1 VHRGRILIKFLEQ
14 AAADLVARVGGT
26 MYVSQESVEQTRSR
40 LLKVIAAAKVRFFEG
55 AYCFLESPVASG
67 LANDPKALA
76 YVRDDDVWSR
86 LVPVPS
92 GEIHPE
98 PFCLLSFHFEPG
110 LDNSGFV
117 GWLASHMKQT
127 LGSGVFV
134 VCGQNHR
141 QGGIFDYWGC
151 PWDLKDRFFAEV
163 GALRKR
169 V

>member
-1 VHRGRILIKFLEQ
+1 
-14 AAADLVARVGGT
+14 
-26 MYVSQESVEQTRSR
+26 
-40 LLKVIAAAKVRFFEG
+40 
-55 AYCFLESPVASG
+55 
-67 LANDPKALA
+67 
-76 YVRDDDVWSR
+76 
-86 LVPVPS
+86 VPS

-151 PWDLKDRFFAEV
+151 PWDLRDRFFAEV
-163 GALRKR
+163 GGLRKR

>member
-55 AYCFLESPVASG
+55 AYCFLESPV
-67 LANDPKALA
+67 
-76 YVRDDDVWSR
+76 
-86 LVPVPS
+86 
-92 GEIHPE
+92 
-98 PFCLLSFHFEPG
+98 
-110 LDNSGFV
+110 

>member
-1 VHRGRILIKFLEQ
+1 
-14 AAADLVARVGGT
+14 
-26 MYVSQESVEQTRSR
+26 MYVSQETVEQTRRR
-40 LLKVIAAAKVRFFEG
+40 LLKVIAAAEVRFFEG
-55 AYCFLESPVASG
+55 TYCFRESPVASG
-67 LANDPKALA
+67 LGNDPEALA

-86 LVPVPS
+86 LVPLPS
-92 GEIHPE
+92 GDTQAEA
-98 PFCLLSFHFEPG
+98 FCLISFHFESG

-117 GWLASHMKQT
+117 GWLASHLKQA
-127 LGSGVFV
+127 LGTGVFV

-163 GALRKR
+163 NALRNL